1 MTTIIVAVTTDLAIG
16 KNGDQ
21 LYYIKSDLRRFREF
35 TTGHT
40 IIMGRKTFDALP
52 KGALPN
58 RRNIVVSRQQ
68 TLSLPGAEV
77 TPSLDQAIRLAGDDD
92 IFIIGGAQIYNAA
105 MPLAER
111 IELTE
116 ILTERPD
123 ADTFFPAID
132 PADWHTAA
140 LTETMTDPG
149 SGIAYRYRTLLR
161 KKRSTSLCPDRS
173 I

>member
-58 RRNIVVSRQQ
+58 RRNIVVSRQHGL
-68 TLSLPGAEV
+68 TLPGAEV
-77 TPSLDQAIRLAGDDD
+77 TSSLDMAIALAGDDD
-92 IFIIGGAQIYNAA
+92 IFIIGGAQIFKAA
-105 MPLAER
+105 MPFAER

-116 ILTERPD
+116 ILIERPD

-132 PADWHTAA
+132 PADWHTTAI
-140 LTETMTDPG
+140 TEPMTDPS

-161 KKRSTSLCPDRS
+161 NKR
-173 I
+173 

>member
-1 MTTIIVAVTTDLAIG
+1 MTSIIVAVTRDLAIG

-21 LYYIKSDLRRFREF
+21 LYYIKDDLKRFRNL

-40 IIMGRKTFDALP
+40 IIMGRKTFEALP

-68 TLSLPGAEV
+68 DLTLTGAEV
-77 TPSLDQAIRLAGDDD
+77 AASISQALDMAAGDE
-92 IFIIGGAQIYNAA
+92 IFIIGGAQIYAA
-105 MPLAER
+105 ALPLAQR
-111 IELTE
+111 IYLTE
-116 ILTERPD
+116 IEADRPD

-132 PADWHTAA
+132 PAVWDNEELSDTITDTA
-140 LTETMTDPG
+140 
-149 SGIAYRYRTLLR
+149 SGITYRYRTLNR
-161 KKRSTSLCPDRS
+161 